1 MYTGVK
7 LYIVHQF
14 NVRLNQSR
22 EKKKMKKNR
31 HLPYVIFLSGS
42 GFYKLSQLAESLSC
56 QGRNVQIYDVTF
68 AHHTVP
74 EWDGRVPTSLW
85 TLPWTGRRVVSRSV
99 SATSSLSCVSREA
112 LWYRLR

>member
-14 NVRLNQSR
+14 NVRLDQSR
-22 EKKKMKKNR
+22 KKQKTNKQTKKR
-31 HLPYVIFLSGS
+31 HLPYVLFLSGS

-68 AHHTVP
+68 VHHTVP

-85 TLPWTGRRVVSRSV
+85 TLP
-99 SATSSLSCVSREA
+99 
-112 LWYRLR
+112 